1 MNTLFLARHAHA
13 ASNVD
18 DIVNSVPPGSGLS
31 ATGVDE
37 ARALGRLLESESV
50 DLGVS
55 SRLQRARDTLAL
67 ALADRTIPLVV
78 EPLLDEIGFGSF
90 EGGPLL
96 AYRSWAWEHGPDA
109 ACPGEGES
117 RASAAGRLADG
128 LTALVRRREATVLAI
143 SHGLPVRYV
152 LDAAEGRFP
161 ARRVELV
168 PHATPYRLERATVER
183 AAGVLRAWAASPHF
197 ADTPFGG

>member
-1 MNTLFLARHAHA
+1 M
-13 ASNVD
+13 D
-18 DIVNSVPPGSGLS
+18 DIVNGVPPGSGLS

-37 ARALGRLLESESV
+37 ARALGRLLESDSL

-55 SRLQRARDTLAL
+55 SRLQRARDTLEL

-96 AYRSWAWEHGPDA
+96 AYRGWAWEHGPDA
-109 ACPGEGES
+109 ACPGDGEC

-152 LDAAEGRFP
+152 LDAADGGFPGATRRARP
-161 ARRVELV
+161 ARRR
-168 PHATPYRLERATVER
+168 PTDSSGRRWSGRPRATRVGCVAPLR
-183 AAGVLRAWAASPHF
+183 RYPVRWMSGSRSPSMHTAA
-197 ADTPFGG
+197 

>member
-1 MNTLFLARHAHA
+1 MNTLILARHAHA
-13 ASNVD
+13 ASNVG
-18 DIVNSVPPGSGLS
+18 DIVNAVPPAAGSRRRAS
-31 ATGVDE
+31 RRH
-37 ARALGRLLESESV
+37 ARSDALLASEPI

-96 AYRSWAWEHGPDA
+96 AYRAWAWEHGPDA
-109 ACPGEGES
+109 ACPGGGET
-117 RASAAGRLADG
+117 RASAAGRFADG
-128 LTALVRRREATVLAI
+128 LDALLRRREATVLAV

-152 LDAAEGRFP
+152 LDAADGRFP
-161 ARRVELV
+161 ARRVEHV

-183 AAGVLRAWAASPHF
+183 AAATLRAWAAAPRF